1 MSKNISKKKY
11 KMVNLIFFFILTN
24 IFFLILILLNP
35 NNPNPTDDIRSRH
48 SAVVI
53 PVPVAVSVA
62 VPVSVIPAFAIF
74 TAAPVIPAAVNLDV
88 IHAIVTIA
96 ALAQI
101 AM

>member
-1 MSKNISKKKY
+1 
-11 KMVNLIFFFILTN
+11 MVNLIFFFYFLTN

-53 PVPVAVSVA
+53 PVPVPVAVPVA

-74 TAAPVIPAAVNLDV
+74 AAAPVIPAAVNLDV
-88 IHAIVTIA
+88 IHATVTIA
-96 ALAQI
+96 ALVQI